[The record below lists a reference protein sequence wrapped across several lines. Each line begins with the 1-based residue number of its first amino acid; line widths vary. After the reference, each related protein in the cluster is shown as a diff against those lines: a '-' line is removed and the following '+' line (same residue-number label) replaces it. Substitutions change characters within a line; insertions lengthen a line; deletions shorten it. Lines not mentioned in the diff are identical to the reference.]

1 MSKNKDI
8 VIQAKVVLLG
18 ETGVGKTCIISRF
31 IDNIFIENPKSTS
44 GANFSS
50 KTIKFKECQNKS
62 LQFDLWD
69 TAGQEKYR
77 SLTMIF
83 YKDAKIAILVY
94 DITRRETFEQIKKYW
109 YEQVKQTS
117 PPDIILAIVGNK
129 CDLFDIEQVK
139 EEEGKEFAKEIG
151 AIFKLTSCSDNI
163 GIQELFKAIGTKFLE
178 TCNFSDDT
186 TGINQNIIIGND
198 GKAKKKKKCC

>member
-1 MSKNKDI
+1 MSENKDS
-8 VIQAKVVLLG
+8 VITGKVVLLG
-18 ETGVGKTCIISRF
+18 EMGVGKTSIISRF
-31 IDNIFIENPKSTS
+31 INNTFVKDEKSTI
-44 GANFSS
+44 GGNFSS
-50 KTIKFKECQNKS
+50 KTMIFKECENKC
-62 LQFDLWD
+62 LKFDLWD

-178 TCNFSDDT
+178 TSNFSDDT
-186 TGINQNIIIGND
+186 SGINQNIIIGD
-198 GKAKKKKKCC
+198 DRKAKKKKKCC